1 MGVYIYRMRVDD
13 DGLLQSLYEGMFETP
28 LWSDFL
34 SRLLAK
40 TGARFTTLVF
50 RPVDEDAVV
59 ELYAGEP
66 PSEEIRKLFV
76 DGNMRDPFPYHIMR
90 PGRAYSLEELIDPS
104 DIRQKAFY
112 ERAMLPQGLI
122 NMRSIRVTEPGGID
136 LWLGCS
142 GGKNIGSTTGA
153 LLTALAPHLR
163 IALRSFAALER
174 ERFRS
179 AVTGQAFDRLK
190 MGWLSLDAGC
200 RIIDAT
206 DNVEQLFQWG
216 TLLRRGRYDRLVPAS
231 PAIDRQLAALLKDFA
246 VNHDARPQ
254 AFNLS
259 KDPWVE
265 MLVTPAQS
273 LAFAGGKTP
282 VAIVYISGDRR
293 SQADRCDQLVDLF
306 GLLPSEARL
315 AWMLAQATSI
325 AEAADA
331 LGLTV
336 ETARNYSKKIYAK
349 TGARG
354 HAELVRIILTS
365 VLAIS

>member
-1 MGVYIYRMRVDD
+1 MRIDD
-13 DGLLQSLYEGMFETP
+13 DGLLQSLHEGVFETP
-28 LWSDFL
+28 LWRDFL
-34 SRLLAK
+34 ERLLAK
-40 TGARFTTLVF
+40 TGARYTTLIF

-59 ELYAGEP
+59 ALYAGQP
-66 PSEEIRKLFV
+66 PPEDTGKLFV
-76 DGNMRDPFPYHIMR
+76 DGNIHDPFPYRSMR
-90 PGRAYSLEELIDPS
+90 PGRAYSLEDLLNRDDPQ
-104 DIRQKAFY
+104 QKAFY
-112 ERAMLPQGLI
+112 DTAMHPQGLTS
-122 NMRSIRVTEPGGID
+122 MRSVRVTEPGGVD
-136 LWLGCS
+136 LWLSCL
-142 GGKNIGSTTGA
+142 GGKNIGSATGA

-163 IALRSFAALER
+163 IALRSYAALER

-179 AVTGQAFDRLK
+179 SVTGQAFDRLK

-216 TLLRRGRYDRLVPAS
+216 KLLRRGRYDRLVPAS
-231 PAIDRQLAALLKDFA
+231 PAVDRQLTALLKDFA
-246 VNHDARPQ
+246 VNRDARPQ

-315 AWMLAQATSI
+315 AWMMAQATSI
-325 AEAADA
+325 SAAAAA

>member
-1 MGVYIYRMRVDD
+1 MRTDD
-13 DGLLQSLYEGMFETP
+13 DSLLQSLYEGMFETP
-28 LWSDFL
+28 LWRGFL
-34 SRLLAK
+34 NKLLAK
-40 TGARFTTLVF
+40 TGS
-50 RPVDEDAVV
+50 DAVKLLFQPSDEERII
-59 ELYAGEP
+59 ELSAGNAEVL
-66 PSEEIRKLFV
+66 EENLLPEGSRRIG
-76 DGNMRDPFPYHIMR
+76 DAIPFRAMR
-90 PGRAYSLEELIDPS
+90 PNRVYAQEELRDLADVERSIPS
-104 DIRQKAFY
+104 AISAHPAPFKQL
-112 ERAMLPQGLI
+112 RA
-122 NMRSIRVTEPGGID
+122 IRVTEPGGLD
-136 LWLGCS
+136 LWLLCS
-142 GGKNIGSTTGA
+142 GGNNIGSATSA
-153 LLTALAPHLR
+153 LLTALAPHLQ
-163 IALRSFAALER
+163 IALRSHAALER

-179 AVTGQAFDRLK
+179 SITGQAFDRLK
-190 MGWLSLDAGC
+190 MGWLSLDTGC
-200 RIIDAT
+200 HIIDAT
-206 DNVEQLFQWG
+206 DNLDQLFQWG
-216 TLLRRGRYDRLVPAS
+216 GVLRRGRYDRLVPAS
-231 PAIDRQLAALLKDFA
+231 PAIDRALTALVKSFAADR
-246 VNHDARPQ
+246 DARPQ

-265 MLVTPAQS
+265 MLVTPHQS
-273 LAFAGGKTP
+273 PNFAGSRTP

>member
-1 MGVYIYRMRVDD
+1 MRVDD

-28 LWSDFL
+28 LWNDFL
-34 SRLLAK
+34 GRLLAK

-50 RPVDEDAVV
+50 RPVDDDAV
-59 ELYAGEP
+59 ELYAGDP
-66 PSEEIRKLFV
+66 PPEEIRKLFV
-76 DGNMRDPFPYHIMR
+76 DGNMR
-90 PGRAYSLEELIDPS
+90 PGRAYALEELIDPFGS
-104 DIRQKAFY
+104 RQKAFY
-112 ERAMLPQGLI
+112 ENAVIPQELGNI
-122 NMRSIRVTEPGGID
+122 RSIRVTEPGGID

-142 GGKNIGSTTGA
+142 GGKNIGPATGA
-153 LLTALAPHLR
+153 LLSALAPHLR
-163 IALRSFAALER
+163 IALRSYAALER

-179 AVTGQAFDRLK
+179 SVTSQAFDRLK
-190 MGWLSLDAGC
+190 MGWLSLDVSC

-206 DNVEQLFQWG
+206 ANVEQLFQRG

-231 PAIDRQLAALLKDFA
+231 PAIDRQLTALLKDFSA
-246 VNHDARPQ
+246 HHDARPQ

-259 KDPWVE
+259 KDPWTE
-265 MLVTPAQS
+265 MLVTPFQS
-273 LAFAGGKTP
+273 LAFSGRKTP

-315 AWMLAQATSI
+315 AWLMAQATSI
-325 AEAADA
+325 ADAAQA

-354 HAELVRIILTS
+354 HAELVRIIMTS

>member
-1 MGVYIYRMRVDD
+1 MRVDD
-13 DGLLQSLYEGMFETP
+13 DGLLQSLHEGMFETP
-28 LWSDFL
+28 LWDDFL
-34 SRLLAK
+34 RRLLAK
-40 TGARFTTLVF
+40 TGARFTTLIF
-50 RPVDEDAVV
+50 RPVDEETVV

-66 PSEEIRKLFV
+66 PLEEVRKLFV
-76 DGNMRDPFPYHIMR
+76 EGGMRDPIPYRKMR
-90 PGRAYSLEELIDPS
+90 PGRAYSLEELLDPS
-104 DIRQKAFY
+104 EPKQKAYY
-112 ERAMLPQGLI
+112 EQAMLPQGLT

-136 LWLGCS
+136 LWLACS
-142 GGKNIGSTTGA
+142 GGKNIGTGTGA

-216 TLLRRGRYDRLVPAS
+216 TLLRRGRYDRLVPSS
-231 PAIDRQLAALLKDFA
+231 PTIDRQLTALLKEFSA
-246 VNHDARPQ
+246 NPDARPQ

-265 MLVTPAQS
+265 MLVTPVQS
-273 LAFAGGKTP
+273 PTISGSSTP

-293 SQADRCDQLVDLF
+293 SQADRCEQLVDLF

-325 AEAADA
+325 SEAADA

>member
-1 MGVYIYRMRVDD
+1 MRTDD
-13 DGLLQSLYEGMFETP
+13 DSLLQSLHEGMFETP
-28 LWSDFL
+28 LWRGFL
-34 SRLLAK
+34 NKLLAK
-40 TGARFTTLVF
+40 TGSDTVKLLFQ
-50 RPVDEDAVV
+50 PSDEERIIELSAGHAVV
-59 ELYAGEP
+59 LDESMMPEGGRRIGDAIAFRSMRPNRVYAHEEL
-66 PSEEIRKLFV
+66 LDLV
-76 DGNMRDPFPYHIMR
+76 DGKRAGVGPLADNPVPFKEL
-90 PGRAYSLEELIDPS
+90 RA
-104 DIRQKAFY
+104 
-112 ERAMLPQGLI
+112 
-122 NMRSIRVTEPGGID
+122 IRVTEPSGLD
-136 LWLGCS
+136 LWLLCS
-142 GGKNIGSTTGA
+142 GGKNIGSSTSA
-153 LLTALAPHLR
+153 LLTALAPHLQ
-163 IALRSFAALER
+163 IALRSHAALER

-179 AVTGQAFDRLK
+179 SITGQAFDRLK

-200 RIIDAT
+200 HIIDAT
-206 DNVEQLFQWG
+206 DNLDQLFQWG
-216 TLLRRGRYDRLVPAS
+216 GVLRRGRYDRLVPTS
-231 PAIDRQLAALLKDFA
+231 PTIDRTLTALVKSFAA
-246 VNHDARPQ
+246 NSDARPQ

-265 MLVTPAQS
+265 MLVTPHQS
-273 LAFAGGKTP
+273 PNFAGSRTP

-325 AEAADA
+325 SEAADA

>member
-1 MGVYIYRMRVDD
+1 MRVDD
-13 DGLLQSLYEGMFETP
+13 DGLLQSLHEGMFETP
-28 LWSDFL
+28 LWNDFL
-34 SRLLAK
+34 NRLLAK
-40 TGARFTTLVF
+40 TGARFTSLIF
-50 RPVDEDAVV
+50 RPVDERNVV
-59 ELYAGEP
+59 VLYAGEQP
-66 PSEEIRKLFV
+66 
-76 DGNMRDPFPYHIMR
+76 MQDPFPYQTMR
-90 PGRAYSLEELIDPS
+90 PGRAYSLEDLLDPA
-104 DIRQKAFY
+104 DPEQKTFY
-112 ERAMLPQGLI
+112 EKVMLPQGLTSI
-122 NMRSIRVTEPGGID
+122 RSIRVNEPSGLD

-142 GGKNIGSTTGA
+142 GGKTIGSSTGA

-163 IALRSFAALER
+163 IALRSYAALER

-179 AVTGQAFDRLK
+179 SVTGQAFDRLK

-200 RIIDAT
+200 HIIDVA
-206 DNVEQLFQWG
+206 DNIEPFFQQG
-216 TLLRRGRYDRLVPAS
+216 NLLRRGRYGRLVPAS
-231 PAIDRQLAALLKDFA
+231 PTIDRHLTALLKDF
-246 VNHDARPQ
+246 VHNREARPQ

-265 MLVTPAQS
+265 MLVTPVQNLTFS
-273 LAFAGGKTP
+273 GSKTP

-315 AWMLAQATSI
+315 AWMLAQAKSI
-325 AEAADA
+325 AEAADT
-331 LGLTV
+331 LDLTV

>member
-1 MGVYIYRMRVDD
+1 MRVDD
-13 DGLLQSLYEGMFETP
+13 DGLLQALHEGMFETP
-28 LWSDFL
+28 LWHDFL
-34 SRLLAK
+34 NRLLAK
-40 TGARFTTLVF
+40 TGARFTTLIF
-50 RPVDEDAVV
+50 RPVDEEAVV
-59 ELYAGEP
+59 ELFAGEP
-66 PSEEIRKLFV
+66 PSENLRKLFV
-76 DGNMRDPFPYHIMR
+76 DRDLRDPFPYQTMR
-90 PGRAYSLEELIDPS
+90 PGRVYALEELLNPADA
-104 DIRQKAFY
+104 RQQAFY
-112 ERAMLPQGLI
+112 ETVMLPQGLT
-122 NMRSIRVTEPGGID
+122 NMRSIRVAEPGGID
-136 LWLGCS
+136 LWLSCS
-142 GGKNIGSTTGA
+142 GGRNIGSATSA

-163 IALRSFAALER
+163 IALRSFAAFER

-190 MGWLSLDAGC
+190 MGWLSLDATC

-216 TLLRRGRYDRLVPAS
+216 TLLRRGRYERLVPAS
-231 PAIDRQLAALLKDFA
+231 PAIDRELTALLKDFA
-246 VNHDARPQ
+246 GNRDARPQ

-265 MLVTPAQS
+265 MLVTPLQRP
-273 LAFAGGKTP
+273 AFSGSKTP
-282 VAIVYISGDRR
+282 VAIIYVSGDRR
-293 SQADRCDQLVDLF
+293 SQADRCEQLVDLF

-325 AEAADA
+325 SEAANA

>member
-1 MGVYIYRMRVDD
+1 MRVDD
-13 DGLLQSLYEGMFETP
+13 DGLLQALHEGMFETP

-34 SRLLAK
+34 NRLLAK
-40 TGARFTTLVF
+40 TGARFTTLIF
-50 RPVDEDAVV
+50 RPVDEEAVV

-66 PSEEIRKLFV
+66 LIDDVRKLFV
-76 DGNMRDPFPYHIMR
+76 DGTMRDPFPYRTMR
-90 PGRAYSLEELIDPS
+90 PDRAYSLEELIDPS
-104 DIRQKAFY
+104 DATQQGFY
-112 ERAMLPQGLI
+112 EQAMLPQGLI
-122 NMRSIRVTEPGGID
+122 DMRSIRVTEPGGID

-142 GGKNIGSTTGA
+142 GGRNIGPSTGA

-179 AVTGQAFDRLK
+179 SVTGQAFDRLK
-190 MGWLSLDAGC
+190 MGWLSLDASC

-216 TLLRRGRYDRLVPAS
+216 TLLRRGRYNRLVPAS
-231 PAIDRQLAALLKDFA
+231 PVIDRKLTALLKDFA
-246 VNHDARPQ
+246 ANRDTRPQ

-265 MLVTPAQS
+265 MLVTPVQTAT
-273 LAFAGGKTP
+273 FAGSQTP
-282 VAIVYISGDRR
+282 VAIIYISGDRR

-325 AEAADA
+325 AEAANA

-365 VLAIS
+365 VLALS

>member
-1 MGVYIYRMRVDD
+1 MRVDD
-13 DGLLQSLYEGMFETP
+13 DGLLQALHEGMFETP
-28 LWSDFL
+28 LWSGFL
-34 SRLLAK
+34 NRLLAK
-40 TGARFTTLVF
+40 TGARFTNLIF
-50 RPVDEDAVV
+50 RPVDEETVV
-59 ELYAGEP
+59 ELYAGQP
-66 PSEEIRKLFV
+66 PSAEVRNLFV
-76 DGNMRDPFPYHIMR
+76 DGDMRDPFPYRTMR
-90 PGRAYSLEELIDPS
+90 PGRAYSLDELIDPN
-104 DIRQKAFY
+104 DARQRTFY
-112 ERAMLPQGLI
+112 EKAMLPQGLT
-122 NMRSIRVTEPGGID
+122 NMQSIRVTEPGGLD

-142 GGKNIGSTTGA
+142 GGRQIGSATGA

-179 AVTGQAFDRLK
+179 SVTGQVFDRLK

-231 PAIDRQLAALLKDFA
+231 PAIDRKLTVLLKDFA
-246 VNHDARPQ
+246 ANSESRPQ

-265 MLVTPAQS
+265 MLVTPVQAHG
-273 LAFAGGKTP
+273 FAGSQKP
-282 VAIVYISGDRR
+282 VAIIYISGDRR
-293 SQADRCDQLVDLF
+293 SQADRCEQLVDLF

-315 AWMLAQATSI
+315 AWMLGQATSI
-325 AEAADA
+325 ADAADA
-331 LGLTV
+331 LGLTI

-354 HAELVRIILTS
+354 QAELVRIILTS
-365 VLAIS
+365 VLAVS

>member
-1 MGVYIYRMRVDD
+1 MRTDD
-13 DGLLQSLYEGMFETP
+13 DSLLQSLYEGMFEAP
-28 LWSDFL
+28 LWRGFL
-34 SRLLAK
+34 NKLLAK
-40 TGARFTTLVF
+40 TGADTVKLLFQ
-50 RPVDEDAVV
+50 PSDEERIV
-59 ELYAGEP
+59 ELSAGNAAVLDETMLP
-66 PSEEIRKLFV
+66 EGGRRIGDSIAFRA
-76 DGNMRDPFPYHIMR
+76 MR
-90 PGRAYSLEELIDPS
+90 PNRVYAENELLDLSDTKQRDVFSNAERFKQLRA
-104 DIRQKAFY
+104 
-112 ERAMLPQGLI
+112 
-122 NMRSIRVTEPGGID
+122 IRVTEPSGLD
-136 LWLGCS
+136 LWLLCS
-142 GGKNIGSTTGA
+142 GGRNIGSATSA
-153 LLTALAPHLR
+153 LLTALAPHLQ
-163 IALRSFAALER
+163 IALRSHAALER

-179 AVTGQAFDRLK
+179 TITGQAFDRLK

-200 RIIDAT
+200 HIIDAT
-206 DNVEQLFQWG
+206 DNLDQLFQWG
-216 TLLRRGRYDRLVPAS
+216 SVLRRGRYDRLVPAS
-231 PAIDRQLAALLKDFA
+231 PSIDRALTSLVKSFA
-246 VNHDARPQ
+246 VNRDARPQ

-265 MLVTPAQS
+265 MLVTPHQS
-273 LAFAGGKTP
+273 LTFAGSRMP

-315 AWMLAQATSI
+315 AWMLAHTTSI
-325 AEAADA
+325 SEAADA

>member
-1 MGVYIYRMRVDD
+1 MGGYNEAMRVDD
-13 DGLLQSLYEGMFETP
+13 DGLLQALHEGMFEKP
-28 LWSDFL
+28 LWQDFL
-34 SRLLAK
+34 NRLQAK
-40 TGARFTTLVF
+40 TGAATATLTF
-50 RPVDEDAVV
+50 RPVDDDTIVT
-59 ELYAGEP
+59 LFAGDTAAQADSAP
-66 PSEEIRKLFV
+66 MA
-76 DGNMRDPFPYHIMR
+76 DGTRRDPLPYRNMR
-90 PGRAYSLEELIDPS
+90 PGRAYALDELLDPS
-104 DIRQKAFY
+104 DPQHQSFY
-112 ERAMLPQGLI
+112 QQMMLPQGQL

-136 LWLGCS
+136 LWLSCS
-142 GGKNIGSTTGA
+142 GGKKIGSATAA

-163 IALRSFAALER
+163 IALRSYAALER

-206 DNVEQLFQWG
+206 DNVEQLFRWG

-231 PAIDRQLAALLKDFA
+231 PVIDKQLTALLKEFA
-246 VNHDARPQ
+246 VNPDARPQ

-265 MLVTPAQS
+265 MLVTAVQRPAFS
-273 LAFAGGKTP
+273 GGKTP
-282 VAIVYISGDRR
+282 VAIVYVSGDRR
-293 SQADRCDQLVDLF
+293 SQADRCDQLVELF